1 MANLNAIFSKYCNLD
16 IVSKT
21 SKINF
26 KLSKSS
32 GNLLPGNNPILK
44 GQFFKLSSKKEN
56 LSINGLPKKETL
68 LLNCLDKSFA
78 VKKSLAYIF

>member
-44 GQFFKLSSKKEN
+44 GMIFDLFSKKEN
-56 LSINGLPKKETL
+56 LSINGLPKKDTFF
-68 LLNCLDKSFA
+68 LNC
-78 VKKSLAYIF
+78 